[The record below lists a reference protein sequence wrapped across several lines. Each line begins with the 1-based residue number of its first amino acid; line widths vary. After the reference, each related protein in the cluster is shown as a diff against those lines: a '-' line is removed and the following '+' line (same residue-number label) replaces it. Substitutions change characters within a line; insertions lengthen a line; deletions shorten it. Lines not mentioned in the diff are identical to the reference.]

1 MVSDWWQAIG
11 LDGFRTAYPDM
22 RLGPGRPD
30 QLVLVGQFEFTGS
43 KDGVA
48 ITDQY
53 DVEVEIPKS
62 FPLDLPRAR
71 ERGGR
76 IASTFHTNP
85 DGSMCLG
92 SPLRLAQRVDAEPT
106 LTGYAESCL
115 VPYLYAHSYLM
126 RHGKLPW
133 DDLPH
138 GDVGILLDYL
148 KMFRARYADEVVAFL
163 ALLSGRRRVANKR
176 PCPCSSGRRLG
187 ACHARTISRYRRV
200 WSRAKFRSECEK
212 MMKHVKAARTELAR
226 RAQATTA
233 KPQQP

>member
-1 MVSDWWQAIG
+1 MGSDWWQAIG
-11 LDGFRTAYPDM
+11 LDPFRDAYPDM

-30 QLVLVGQFEFTGS
+30 QLVLVGQFEFSAS

-48 ITDQY
+48 IRDQY
-53 DVEVEIPKS
+53 ELEVLIPKTFPMDLPKS
-62 FPLDLPRAR
+62 F

-92 SPLRLAQRVDAEPT
+92 SPLRLAQRVATQPT
-106 LTGYAESCL
+106 LTGYANSCV
-115 VPYLYAHSYLM
+115 VPYLYAHSYLKQ
-126 RHGKLPW
+126 HGNLPW

-148 KMFRARYADEVVAFL
+148 KMFRAKYADEVVAFL

-176 PCPCSSGRRLG
+176 PCPCRSGRRLG

-200 WSRAKFRSECEK
+200 WSRAKFSSECKK
-212 MMKHVKAARTELAR
+212 MMEHVTAARAELAR
-226 RAQATTA
+226 QAKAAQ
-233 KPQQP
+233 P